1 MEVRL
6 DAGHPWCG
14 QELSALRLPAQL
26 LVAMVDRGGTAI
38 VPRGDTRVQEGDRLV
53 LAARA
58 FEGRGNLSLREVAV
72 DRGHKWANQSVSQ
85 IATGK
90 PRLIILI
97 KRGLETMIPT
107 GSTVLQPGD
116 MLVVAEAEE
125 AR

>member
-1 MEVRL
+1 
-6 DAGHPWCG
+6 
-14 QELSALRLPAQL
+14 
-26 LVAMVDRGGTAI
+26 MVDRGGTAI
-38 VPRGDTRVQEGDRLV
+38 VPRGDTRVQEVDRLV